1 MGFLHL
7 LESLEDHS
15 HVDHDHEHFHDHDH
29 HFHEHET
36 GGSTA
41 SSGPSAEWR
50 SFGVPVPAQRFRGTT
65 AALRT
70 GFYDHGSGAASAA
83 PASSYL
89 HPHQVKMISAPSPG
103 HRQHQGLMSLTPPP
117 LSSAASRIL
126 SSLSASLK
134 TAFADFTQIHGR
146 PAIATGM
153 EDPSNADED
162 PISSSTLGVWGEL
175 SAETRIYLS
184 RLMRDVAQDIRD
196 GEAFFANSD
205 QLEEAEARALQLRVA
220 HSIAGTTLAGA
231 FALFSGFVYKLSA
244 RSAAAAA
251 RAARRAEK
259 EKLAGSRAGGSRGR
273 RHGPVADGEA
283 QVLF

>member
-1 MGFLHL
+1 
-7 LESLEDHS
+7 
-15 HVDHDHEHFHDHDH
+15 
-29 HFHEHET
+29 
-36 GGSTA
+36 
-41 SSGPSAEWR
+41 
-50 SFGVPVPAQRFRGTT
+50 
-65 AALRT
+65 
-70 GFYDHGSGAASAA
+70 
-83 PASSYL
+83 
-89 HPHQVKMISAPSPG
+89 
-103 HRQHQGLMSLTPPP
+103 MSLTPPP